1 MKIITYEL
9 YFGIYSEKTAHM
21 NFSACSPAES
31 TTCFS
36 QETFFKRPK
45 QKKERSCIWKG
56 CKGMGVF
63 PTSFNHHHCC
73 TFKNKNER
81 SRKF

>member
-45 QKKERSCIWKG
+45 QKKERSLCMERMQRNGRI
-56 CKGMGVF
+56 
-63 PTSFNHHHCC
+63 P
-73 TFKNKNER
+73 NKL
-81 SRKF
+81 

>member
-45 QKKERSCIWKG
+45 QKKERSMYMERMQRNGRI
-56 CKGMGVF
+56 
-63 PTSFNHHHCC
+63 P
-73 TFKNKNER
+73 NKL
-81 SRKF
+81 